1 MRKRIVV
8 LGASGCIGRQTL
20 DVISQHRNLYEL
32 TGISIGRNTEFLE
45 EFLKNNEVAHV
56 CMINEADMVRFAEK
70 YPDIRFYC
78 GTEGLNAISAL
89 EGTDVLFNA
98 IQGFDGLM
106 PTITA
111 IRRGIDVAV
120 ANKES
125 LIAAGDIV
133 VREAEEHGVSLIP
146 IDSEHSAIFQCMNGY
161 RYEDVR
167 KLIITASGGAFRNL
181 SRAELENVTRED
193 ALRHPKWNMGH
204 KITIDSATMM
214 NKGFE
219 VIEAH
224 VLFGL
229 PYEQIETVIHPESI
243 VHSMVEFKDHS
254 VLAELAVADMRV
266 AIQYA
271 LSYPRKIDNSTESLD
286 LCKLGSLNFKPMD
299 TERFPLVD
307 LAYKAGKMGG
317 NMPAILNGANEL
329 VVDSFLEG
337 KCRFIDIER
346 INFEVCQKGEEIYKK
361 DCSLEDIIYANSWA
375 TQQAQNIIDS
385 LEGE

>member
-1 MRKRIVV
+1 MSKSIVV

-20 DVISQHRNLYEL
+20 DVISQHPDLYQL
-32 TGISIGRNTEFLE
+32 KGISIGRNTAFLE
-45 EFLKNNEVAHV
+45 EFLKKSSVEHV
-56 CMINEADMVRFAEK
+56 CLMKEEDMNRFAGE
-70 YPDIRFYC
+70 YPAIRFYC
-78 GTEGLNAISAL
+78 GNEGLNQISSL
-89 EGTDVLFNA
+89 DGVDVLFNA

-111 IRRGIDVAV
+111 IRKGIDVAV

-133 VREAEEHGVSLIP
+133 VREATEHNVNLIP

-167 KLIITASGGAFRNL
+167 RLIITASGGAFRDL
-181 SRAELENVTRED
+181 SRAELQNVTRED
-193 ALRHPKWNMGH
+193 ALRHPKWHMGN

-224 VLFGL
+224 VLFGM
-229 PYEQIETVIHPESI
+229 PYEKIETVIHPESI
-243 VHSMVEFKDHS
+243 VHSLVEFNDHS

-271 LSYPRKIDNSTESLD
+271 LSYPRKIDNSSESLD
-286 LCKLGSLNFKPMD
+286 LCKLGSLSFKPMD
-299 TERFPLVD
+299 TERFPLVE

-329 VVDSFLEG
+329 AVDSFLEG
-337 KCRFIDIER
+337 KCRFIDIEK
-346 INFEVCQKGEEIYKK
+346 INFEVCRRGEAIYKK
-361 DCSLEDIIYANSWA
+361 DCSLEDIVIANSWA
-375 TQQAQNIIDS
+375 TQQAQSIMES